1 MTSEYIKIHD
11 LNSLYEPTNLSG
23 YCPISVKEE
32 QNQPQRNTFPR
43 TNSQIFL
50 SKKNVFGM
58 VYYMT
63 SLNLKN
69 RTNPLVPANK
79 YLYKYLSELQKKI
92 PTMMIKWADEQYI
105 NKFEYAADDFIMT
118 LKFLNKKF
126 IINHSHLYDR
136 ENRSDLNV
144 FHTTGRVTDEC
155 NNEFMKKYDTMLAA
169 DHHTVDTWQPLN
181 IFTSD
186 DKNRYGNKIPVW
198 QRSMNTRQLDR
209 SNDGL
214 HSAYSDRASL
224 NNQTRGYNMDN
235 IIKGSTSYE
244 NYYYENM

>member
-1 MTSEYIKIHD
+1 MTSTYIKIHD
-11 LNSLYEPTNLSG
+11 LNSCYEPTNLPG

-32 QNQPQRNTFPR
+32 QNKPQENTFPH

-63 SLNLKN
+63 SLTLKN

-79 YLYKYLSELQKKI
+79 HLNTFLTKLQKKI
-92 PTMMIKWADEQYI
+92 PDMMITWSKEQNI
-105 NKFEYAADDFIMT
+105 NEFKYSADDFMTT

-126 IINHSHLYDR
+126 IRDHSHLYDR
-136 ENRSDLNV
+136 ANRSDSNV
-144 FHTTGRVTDEC
+144 FHTTGRITDEC
-155 NNEFMKKYDTMLAA
+155 NNQFMKQYDTMLA
-169 DHHTVDTWQPLN
+169 DDYHTVDTWQPLN
-181 IFTSD
+181 IFTD
-186 DKNRYGNKIPVW
+186 NKQNRYCNKIPIW
-198 QRSMNTRQLDR
+198 QRSMNTRQLDK

-214 HSAYSDRASL
+214 HSSYSDRASL
-224 NNQTRGYNMDN
+224 DNQNRGYNMDN